1 MTRQLKPQVVDEVSS
16 PNGHVKLPVF
26 FDRNDKDFYVEV
38 TGPDDRVRADSVN
51 DVKKLARELLAKV
64 TEYKWEGIIIV
75 EVEQSYDGKYKSP
88 GSFNYRGQ
96 KLGAR
101 CDVRE
106 DARIIARALRRD
118 VRIEDARGHVETIKA
133 APL

>member
-26 FDRNDKDFYVEV
+26 FDRNEKDFYVEV

-64 TEYKWEGIIIV
+64 TE
-75 EVEQSYDGKYKSP
+75 
-88 GSFNYRGQ
+88 
-96 KLGAR
+96 
-101 CDVRE
+101 
-106 DARIIARALRRD
+106 
-118 VRIEDARGHVETIKA
+118 
-133 APL
+133 